1 VTVPSI
7 RLFERLYRYFARRR
21 MPLFAVT
28 LLVVGL
34 GAFASSR
41 AHIEEDIVSML
52 PDDHSDVSRDF
63 HLLQLAPF
71 TRKIVITLN
80 TKGNDDPAAL
90 TEAADRLAAALTR
103 EGIGKVTTGP
113 TDVSGNFFGW
123 MGAAL
128 PSLVNEQDLQKI
140 AAATTPAEVKK
151 RLTQNYERLISPEGL
166 ALKETIQS
174 DPLSL
179 STIALEKMRF
189 LNLIPNMR
197 LVNNHFVS
205 ADGRSALVVVDSSV
219 GMTDAA
225 GSRDLIS
232 RIDRGIAASLP
243 KGISATVLSGH
254 RYTLANA
261 GTIKHDLYLVLII
274 NTVAVLAIYVVFL
287 RSLSS
292 IFVFLVPSSILLI
305 ASGLTAAT
313 QGNVFAL
320 TLGFG
325 GVLLGIADEYAMLVY
340 FSCRMGGKDHGLI
353 TAEVSRPVLFGA
365 AGTLV
370 SFGVMM
376 LSTLPGQRQ
385 LAFYSMTGIVASLI
399 ISLIVLPHLI
409 PEARQGR
416 LPLTDFGSHW
426 KLPRRAVLGVWL
438 VLLALCGWQATK
450 VRFNGDLRAINFVPP
465 ELHQAEEEV
474 KHTWGDMRG
483 KALIFSEGKDIE
495 SALALND
502 RVFRTISAKL
512 PAGELVSLAPVLPSA
527 QQQQENRRR
536 WVAFWGGGRAERL
549 AADLSRESAALGFA
563 SDAFAP
569 FIASLKNPSPDAA
582 TVDGLKAAGMGEL
595 VDSMIVRSPGVVRVL
610 TLIPDA
616 PQVVTALSQDLKA
629 LPGVHVVSQ
638 TLFGDNLGRAID
650 RDFTRYMTLTSI
662 LVFALVVLLF
672 RRPKRIMLVLV
683 PVATG
688 LVCMLGIMGML
699 GLEFNI
705 FNIAATILIIGL
717 CVDYGIFM
725 ICKLTEGSNHA
736 ANRAVLVSG
745 LTTLAGLGSLAVAS
759 HPSMHS
765 IGITVLLGIGTGIPT
780 ALFVIPALLQKES
793 A

>member
-7 RLFERLYRYFARRR
+7 RFFERIYRYFAKHR
-21 MPLFAVT
+21 MPLFAAT
-28 LLVVGL
+28 LLVVAL

-52 PDDHSDVSRDF
+52 PDDRSDVSRDF

-71 TRKIVITLN
+71 TRKIVITLKSQGN
-80 TKGNDDPAAL
+80 TDPAAL
-90 TEAADRLAAALTR
+90 TEAADRLAAALAK
-103 EGIGKVTTGP
+103 EGLGKVTTGP
-113 TDVSGNFFGW
+113 AGISGNFFGW
-123 MGAAL
+123 MGSAL
-128 PSLVNEQDLQKI
+128 PSLATDEDLAKI

-151 RLTQNYERLISPEGL
+151 RLTQNYVRLISPEGL
-166 ALKETIQS
+166 ALKESIQS

-179 STIALEKMRF
+179 SSFALEKMRF

-225 GSRDLIS
+225 GSRDLIA
-232 RIDRGIAASLP
+232 RIDRGVAASVP

-274 NTVAVLAIYVVFL
+274 NTIAVLAIYLLFL

-292 IFVFLVPSSILLI
+292 VFVFLVPSSILLI

-340 FSCRMGGKDHGLI
+340 FSCRQGGKDHGII

-365 AGTLV
+365 AGTLL

-385 LAFYSMTGIVASLI
+385 LAFYSMTGIVASLL

-409 PEARQGR
+409 GQAPQGR
-416 LPLTDFGSHW
+416 LPLSDFGARW
-426 KLPRRAVLGVWL
+426 RLPRRAVIVVWL
-438 VLLALCGWQATK
+438 VLLAVCGWQATK

-474 KHTWGDMRG
+474 KNTWGDMRG
-483 KALIFSEGKDIE
+483 KALIFSEGKDLD

-502 RVFRTISAKL
+502 RVFRKISGKL
-512 PAGELVSLAPVLPSA
+512 PAGELVSLAPVLPGRE
-527 QQQQENRRR
+527 QQQENRKR
-536 WVAFWGGGRAERL
+536 WIEFWSGGRAERL
-549 AADLSRESAALGFA
+549 TADLSREGGALGF
-563 SDAFAP
+563 SNDAFAP
-569 FIASLKNPSPDAA
+569 FLSSLKNPSPDAA
-582 TVDGLKAAGMGEL
+582 TVDGLKGAGMGEL
-595 VDSMIVRSPGVVRVL
+595 VDSMIIRSPGVVRVL
-610 TLIPDA
+610 TLIPDS
-616 PQVVTALSQDLKA
+616 PQLVTVLARDLKT
-629 LPGVHVVSQ
+629 LTGVHVVSQ

-662 LVFALVVLLF
+662 LVFVLVVLLF
-672 RRPKRIMLVLV
+672 RKPKRIMLVLV

-699 GLEFNI
+699 GLQFNI

-725 ICKLTEGSNHA
+725 VCKLTEGSHHA

-780 ALFVIPALLQKES
+780 ALFVIPALLQKEP